1 MSFMKT
7 QYYFQQVRN
16 YIGSY
21 NRYIERYL
29 AFVQSRILLNKTRS
43 IPKDQGHDHHILPV
57 SWNGP
62 DEQSNIVRLT
72 FKEHVIAHHLLYYT
86 NDRSMIIAFYS
97 MCNIAHKS
105 EIKYNL
111 TANQYQTLQEKAY
124 YVKSENSKRNM
135 SNPQIRKKISN
146 SLKGRFTGDASQHKR
161 AVINTDTNEVFA
173 TARLADQKYGFK
185 QGSVSSGLHGKYDV
199 GGYHFEYYDVFLAN
213 GSVPTPFDKKVSARF
228 KGKKH
233 SEQSK
238 QKISET
244 LKAQNRVPHN
254 RKPVKNLSTNIVYE
268 SVTKAA
274 ELLGFKRAD
283 LLKAFYTGRKKNKT
297 IVNFHNQQ
305 WCYVENLE

>member
-1 MSFMKT
+1 MKM

-29 AFVQSRILLNKTRS
+29 AFIQSRIQLNKTRS
-43 IPKDQGHDHHILPV
+43 IPKDQGHDHHIVPV

-62 DEQSNIVRLT
+62 DDKNNIVRLT

-86 NDRSMIIAFYS
+86 NDCNMIIAFYS

-111 TANQYQTLQEKAY
+111 TANQYQILQEKAY

-146 SLKGRFTGDASQHKR
+146 SLKGRFTGEASQHKR

-199 GGYHFEYYDVFLAN
+199 GGYHFEYYDMFLAN
-213 GSVPTPFDKKVSARF
+213 GSIPTPFDKKVSARF

-254 RKPVKNLSTNIVYE
+254 KKKIQNITTGEIYE
-268 SVTKAA
+268 SMCDVA
-274 ELLGFKRAD
+274 EKLGIHKTTLAS
-283 LLKAFYTGRKKNKT
+283 AFYKARKQGKDTCKT
-297 IVNFHNQQ
+297 AGFEWKVLDQ
-305 WCYVENLE
+305 E